1 MRPDLKLLL
10 CPLQPD
16 AFTSGRAPSVCQALC
31 SVLGLQRWGRH
42 APVFER
48 CVVTGLCCC
57 LWFLGRNV
65 EGLFQF
71 CQVMSAF
78 RTEPSLA
85 AAGPGYIPSKQH
97 PCSLCCL
104 FPLRLC
110 PLREVTKVALLPLL
124 VLAEHAAQ
132 EPVGFKVRIRSK
144 MKEGTTV
151 SSPAYL
157 SSVQPH
163 SPALSSHHTVRNQP
177 WGGTGEEIA
186 MTGDIF
192 GGLSHMAGALQ
203 QSFVSGRN
211 PRLTTNVL
219 LRDAGFFNK
228 QRK

>member
-1 MRPDLKLLL
+1 MPSQAAERPL
-10 CPLQPD
+10 C
-16 AFTSGRAPSVCQALC
+16 ARHCAPCWDYKDR
-31 SVLGLQRWGRH
+31 GDM

-48 CVVTGLCCC
+48 CMVTGLCCC
-57 LWFLGRNV
+57 LWSLGQKV

-71 CQVMSAF
+71 CQMSAF

-85 AAGPGYIPSKQH
+85 AAGPGYISSKQH
-97 PCSLCCL
+97 PRSLCCL

-110 PLREVTKVALLPLL
+110 PLQEVIKVALLPLL
-124 VLAEHAAQ
+124 VPAEHAAQ
-132 EPVGFKVRIRSK
+132 QPVGFKVRIRSK

-177 WGGTGEEIA
+177 GGRTGEEIA
-186 MTGDIF
+186 IKGNIF
-192 GGLSHMAGALQ
+192 LGVSHMAGALQ

-211 PRLTTNVL
+211 PPLTTNVL

-228 QRK
+228 QRKW